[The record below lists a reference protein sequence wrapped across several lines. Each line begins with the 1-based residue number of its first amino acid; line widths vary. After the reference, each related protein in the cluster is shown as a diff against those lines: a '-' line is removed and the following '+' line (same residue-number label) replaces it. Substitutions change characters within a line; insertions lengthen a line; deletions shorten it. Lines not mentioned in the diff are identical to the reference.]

1 MTLECEDANSK
12 LVDVVTV
19 VDVDDE
25 KLRCQACTR
34 FLNVFIHRATY
45 SKGLA
50 SFCKAETTF
59 TFHFSILILSNA
71 FFSIDSRGMKSES
84 DFNLAMQWLA
94 SP

>member
-1 MTLECEDANSK
+1 MLLWCVHKGTNIAQISN
-12 LVDVVTV
+12 
-19 VDVDDE
+19 
-25 KLRCQACTR
+25 
-34 FLNVFIHRATY
+34 LNPIKKIWV
-45 SKGLA
+45 KELA